1 MMENEIMKMVE
12 SGGIIA
18 LLVVGVFF
26 LFKTSKILYEGRI
39 QDLKESKLNR
49 QHIDLVCDKIDGAIS
64 EIKSSKEAIVTELQ
78 KQHLISES
86 NSANQQAMI
95 RMLEQL
101 ANTKLDKI
109 ENDLIEVK
117 NSTRDTQ
124 SILQGIRSAQ
134 LARKQENNIKLRND
148 I

>member
-1 MMENEIMKMVE
+1 MLESEVLKMVE

-49 QHIDLVCDKIDGAIS
+49 QHIDLVTDKIDDAIS
-64 EIKSSKEAIVTELQ
+64 EIKASKEAIVTELQ

-86 NSANQQAMI
+86 NSTNQTAMI

-124 SILQGIRSAQ
+124 SILQNIRAASA
-134 LARKQENNIKLRND
+134 ARRQENNIKLRD
-148 I
+148 

>member
-1 MMENEIMKMVE
+1 MVENELIKMVE
-12 SGGIIA
+12 SGGIVA
-18 LLVVGVFF
+18 LLVVGIVAS
-26 LFKTSKILYEGRI
+26 FKISKMLYEGRI
-39 QDLKESKLNR
+39 QDLRESKLNR
-49 QHIDLVCDKIDGAIS
+49 QQLDLVGDKIDAAIS

-78 KQHLISES
+78 KQHLVSES
-86 NSANQQAMI
+86 NSTNQLAMI

-124 SILQGIRSAQ
+124 SILQSIRSAQ
-134 LARKQENNIKLRND
+134 AARRQENNIKLRD
-148 I
+148 

>member
-1 MMENEIMKMVE
+1 MLENEVLKAVE

-18 LLVVGVFF
+18 LLIAGVFF

-49 QHIDLVCDKIDGAIS
+49 QHIDLVTNKIDDAIS
-64 EIKSSKEAIVTELQ
+64 EIKASKEAIVTELQ

-86 NSANQQAMI
+86 NSTNQTAMI

-124 SILQGIRSAQ
+124 SILQNIRAASA
-134 LARKQENNIKLRND
+134 ARRQENNIKLRD
-148 I
+148 

>member
-1 MMENEIMKMVE
+1 MENEIIKVIE
-12 SGGIIA
+12 SGGIVA
-18 LLVVGVFF
+18 LLVVG
-26 LFKTSKILYEGRI
+26 LIASFKISRTLYEGRM

-64 EIKSSKEAIVTELQ
+64 EIKTSKDAIVTELQ

-86 NSANQQAMI
+86 SSTNQLTMI
-95 RMLEQL
+95 KMLEQL

-117 NSTRDTQ
+117 NSTRNTQ
-124 SILQGIRSAQ
+124 SILQGLRSAQ
-134 LARKQENNIKLRND
+134 LARKQENIKLRD
-148 I
+148 IK

>member
-1 MMENEIMKMVE
+1 MVENEVLKAVE

-18 LLVVGVFF
+18 LLIAAVVSS
-26 LFKTSKILYEGRI
+26 FKISKMLYEGRI
-39 QDLKESKLNR
+39 QDLRESKLNR
-49 QHIDLVCDKIDGAIS
+49 QHVDLVSEKIDEATS

-78 KQHLISES
+78 KQHLVSES
-86 NSANQQAMI
+86 NSTNQQAMI

-124 SILQGIRSAQ
+124 SILQNIRAASA
-134 LARKQENNIKLRND
+134 ARRQENNIKLRD
-148 I
+148 

>member
-18 LLVVGVFF
+18 LLTAGVFL
-26 LFKTSKILYEGRI
+26 LFKTSKTLYEGRI
-39 QDLKESKLNR
+39 QDLRESKLNR
-49 QHIDLVCDKIDGAIS
+49 QQLDLIGDKIDGAIS

-78 KQHLISES
+78 KQHLVNES
-86 NSANQQAMI
+86 NSTNQLAMI

-109 ENDLIEVK
+109 EKDLLEVK
-117 NSTRDTQ
+117 SSARDTQ
-124 SILQGIRSAQ
+124 SILQNIRAASA
-134 LARKQENNIKLRND
+134 ARRQENNIKLRD
-148 I
+148 

>member
-18 LLVVGVFF
+18 LLVVAVVSFF
-26 LFKTSKILYEGRI
+26 KIAKMLYEGRI
-39 QDLKESKLNR
+39 QDLRESKLNR
-49 QHIDLVCDKIDGAIS
+49 QQLDLVGDKIDAAIS

-78 KQHLISES
+78 KQHLVNES
-86 NSANQQAMI
+86 NSTNQLAMI

-109 ENDLIEVK
+109 EKDLLEVK
-117 NSTRDTQ
+117 SSARDTQ
-124 SILQGIRSAQ
+124 SILQNIRAASA
-134 LARKQENNIKLRND
+134 ARRQENNIKLRD
-148 I
+148 

>member
-1 MMENEIMKMVE
+1 MMESEIMKMVE

-18 LLVVGVFF
+18 LLTAGVFL
-26 LFKTSKILYEGRI
+26 LFKTSKTLYEGRI
-39 QDLKESKLNR
+39 QDLRESKLNR
-49 QHIDLVCDKIDGAIS
+49 QQLDLVGDKIDAAIS

-78 KQHLISES
+78 KQHLVSES
-86 NSANQQAMI
+86 NSTNQLAMI

-124 SILQGIRSAQ
+124 SILQNIRAASA
-134 LARKQENNIKLRND
+134 ARRQENNIKLRD
-148 I
+148 

>member
-1 MMENEIMKMVE
+1 MMESEIMKMVE

-18 LLVVGVFF
+18 LLIVGVVSFF
-26 LFKTSKILYEGRI
+26 KISKMLYEGRI
-39 QDLKESKLNR
+39 QDLRESKLNR
-49 QHIDLVCDKIDGAIS
+49 QHIDLVTDKIDDAIS
-64 EIKSSKEAIVTELQ
+64 EIKASKEAIVTELQ

-86 NSANQQAMI
+86 NSTNQQAMI

-124 SILQGIRSAQ
+124 SILQNIRAASA
-134 LARKQENNIKLRND
+134 ARRQENNIKLRD
-148 I
+148 

>member
-1 MMENEIMKMVE
+1 MMENEVLKAVE

-18 LLVVGVFF
+18 LLIAAVVSFF
-26 LFKTSKILYEGRI
+26 KIAKMLYEGRI
-39 QDLKESKLNR
+39 QDLRESKLNR
-49 QHIDLVCDKIDGAIS
+49 QHVDLVAEKIDEAIS

-78 KQHLISES
+78 KQHLVSES
-86 NSANQQAMI
+86 NSTNQLTMI
-95 RMLEQL
+95 KMLEQL

-124 SILQGIRSAQ
+124 SILQNIRSASA
-134 LARKQENNIKLRND
+134 ARRQENNIKLRD
-148 I
+148 

>member
-1 MMENEIMKMVE
+1 MNSEDLFKLVD

-18 LLVVGVFF
+18 LLIAAVISFF
-26 LFKTSKILYEGRI
+26 KISKMLYEGRI
-39 QDLKESKLNR
+39 QDLRESKLNR
-49 QHIDLVCDKIDGAIS
+49 QQIDLVGDKIDEAIS

-78 KQHLISES
+78 KQHLVSES
-86 NSANQQAMI
+86 NSTNQLAMI

-109 ENDLIEVK
+109 EKDLIEVK
-117 NSTRDTQ
+117 SSTRDTQ

-134 LARKQENNIKLRND
+134 AAKKQENNIKLRNQ
-148 I
+148 

>member
-1 MMENEIMKMVE
+1 MENELIKMVE

-18 LLVVGVFF
+18 LLIVGLVAFF
-26 LFKTSKILYEGRI
+26 KISKMLYEGRI
-39 QDLKESKLNR
+39 QDLRESKLNR
-49 QHIDLVCDKIDGAIS
+49 QQVDLVADKIDAAIS

-86 NSANQQAMI
+86 SSSNQLAMI
-95 RMLEQL
+95 KMLEQL

-117 NSTRDTQ
+117 NSTKDTQ
-124 SILQGIRSAQ
+124 SILHSIRSVQ
-134 LARKQENNIKLRND
+134 LARKQENNIKLRD
-148 I
+148 IK

>member
-18 LLVVGVFF
+18 LLTAGVF
-26 LFKTSKILYEGRI
+26 LLSKTSKTLYEGRI
-39 QDLKESKLNR
+39 QDLRESKLNR
-49 QHIDLVCDKIDGAIS
+49 QQLDLIGDKIDGAIS

-78 KQHLISES
+78 KQHLVSES
-86 NSANQQAMI
+86 NSTNQLAMI

-109 ENDLIEVK
+109 EKDLLEVK
-117 NSTRDTQ
+117 SSARDTQ
-124 SILQGIRSAQ
+124 SILQNIRAASA
-134 LARKQENNIKLRND
+134 ARRQENNIKLRD
-148 I
+148 

>member
-18 LLVVGVFF
+18 LLIVGVFF
-26 LFKTSKILYEGRI
+26 LFKTSKTLYEGRI
-39 QDLKESKLNR
+39 QDLRESKLNR
-49 QHIDLVCDKIDGAIS
+49 QQLDLIGDKIDGAIS

-78 KQHLISES
+78 KQHLVSES
-86 NSANQQAMI
+86 NSTNQLAMI

-109 ENDLIEVK
+109 EKDLLEVK
-117 NSTRDTQ
+117 SSARDTQ
-124 SILQGIRSAQ
+124 SILQNIRAASA
-134 LARKQENNIKLRND
+134 ARRQENNIKLRD
-148 I
+148 

>member
-18 LLVVGVFF
+18 LLIAGVFF
-26 LFKTSKILYEGRI
+26 LFKTSKTLYEGRI
-39 QDLKESKLNR
+39 QDLRESKLNR
-49 QHIDLVCDKIDGAIS
+49 QQLDLIGDKIDGAIS

-78 KQHLISES
+78 KQHLVSES
-86 NSANQQAMI
+86 NSTNQLAMI

-109 ENDLIEVK
+109 EKDLLEVK
-117 NSTRDTQ
+117 SSARDTQ
-124 SILQGIRSAQ
+124 SILQNIRSASA
-134 LARKQENNIKLRND
+134 ARRQENNIKLRD
-148 I
+148 

>member
-1 MMENEIMKMVE
+1 MENELIKMVE

-18 LLVVGVFF
+18 LLIVGLVAFF
-26 LFKTSKILYEGRI
+26 KISKMLYEGRI
-39 QDLKESKLNR
+39 QDLRESKLNR
-49 QHIDLVCDKIDGAIS
+49 QQVDLVADKIDAAII

-86 NSANQQAMI
+86 SSSNQLAMI
-95 RMLEQL
+95 KMLEQL

-124 SILQGIRSAQ
+124 SILHGLRSAQ
-134 LARKQENNIKLRND
+134 LARKQENIKLRD
-148 I
+148 IK